1 MNRSRVRVSS
11 SIALALGLAFFA
23 CRGFARA
30 QESVPL
36 LWFQGTR
43 LVLQHPIPTAG
54 DLAVSVG
61 DDGLRRFLDKLGAS
75 VSYDPRQR
83 YVVVTAQDR
92 RTIVFTLGDPGFTVA
107 GVRSRAPF
115 APFVE
120 AGAPVLPFFALAR
133 ALYVEPVPDGGET
146 VLQPRIGAL
155 DVRTDGPRTV
165 VTVRAAMPLLATT
178 NADSPDRLQV
188 SFVGQGSSLA
198 PQRSAP
204 GPTVQT
210 IGVTVAGTPRVP
222 TTTLTIAGPPGTSHR
237 VVPGASPAAFTVV
250 FEPLQTGYAVPST
263 PPPAG
268 TAPLPGAPPQPAP
281 PEAPS
286 PSAYPAPTAAPPVV
300 AGRASVTDLTI
311 AQADA
316 DALGVTVALSGAA
329 SYEWHRLGDHRWY
342 IDFQNTTLTGPGRDE
357 RPQFGSVQSVR
368 VRQIGTSDAPVVRV
382 AFTFIGDQ
390 RVDLT
395 PGASGL
401 TITVGAA
408 QTTDLT
414 RIGMGRTGGVPVVA
428 SSVGP
433 EPLATEGPW
442 KFGGPVPGSNS
453 RLIVIDPGHGGAD
466 TGAAHN
472 GLMEKNI
479 TFDIAQRLRSLLIA
493 QGWQVRLTRD
503 TDVDPVSNDNLA
515 KMHADGRPNPDDR
528 AYLQTRC
535 DVANLAGARL
545 FISIH
550 VNSAP
555 VASASGTT
563 FYWYKPQD
571 APFAQALERAVIPA
585 VGTQDDGARHENFYV
600 VRHTTMPAVLIETAF
615 LTNLGDVALLRQA
628 TFLQNMAQGIANG
641 VKAYTGAPPLGA
653 VTGE

>member
-1 MNRSRVRVSS
+1 MNLSRVRVSS
-11 SIALALGLAFFA
+11 CIALALGLAFFA
-23 CRGFARA
+23 GAGVAARA
-30 QESVPL
+30 QESAPP

-43 LVLQHPIPTAG
+43 LILDHAVPTAG
-54 DLAVSVG
+54 DLAVSIR
-61 DDGLRRFLDKLGAS
+61 DGGLQRFLDKLGAS
-75 VSYDPRQR
+75 VSYDPSQH

-92 RTIVFTLGDPGFTVA
+92 RTIVFTLGDAGFTVA

-115 APFVE
+115 APFLDT
-120 AGAPVLPFFALAR
+120 GAPVLPFFTLAR
-133 ALYVEPVPDGGET
+133 ALYVEPVPDRGET

-155 DVRTDGPRTV
+155 DVRSEGPRTI
-165 VTVRAAMPLLATT
+165 VTVRAAMPLVTTT
-178 NADSPDRLQV
+178 NADTPERLQV
-188 SFVGQGSSLA
+188 SFLGQGSSLA
-198 PQRSAP
+198 PERNAA

-210 IGVTVAGTPRVP
+210 IGVTAAGSPRVP
-222 TTTLTIAGPPGTSHR
+222 TTTLTIAGPPGTTHR
-237 VVPGASPAAFTVV
+237 VVPGGSPAAFTVV
-250 FEPLQTGYAVPST
+250 FEPLQTGYAGPT
-263 PPPAG
+263 PPPLGG
-268 TAPLPGAPPQPAP
+268 TAPLPGAPPQPP
-281 PEAPS
+281 PPA
-286 PSAYPAPTAAPPVV
+286 AYPAPTAAPPLV
-300 AGRASVTDLTI
+300 AGRASVTDLSI

-316 DALGVTVALSGAA
+316 DALGVNVTLSGAA

-357 RPQFGSVQSVR
+357 HPQFGAVQSVR
-368 VRQIGTSDAPVVRV
+368 VRQIGSSDAPVVRI

-390 RVDLT
+390 RVDLM
-395 PGASGL
+395 PSESGL

-408 QTTDLT
+408 ETTDLT
-414 RIGMGRTGGVPVVA
+414 RIGMGRTGGAPVVA

-433 EPLATEGPW
+433 EPGPTEGPW
-442 KFGGPVPGSNS
+442 KFGGQVPGSNS

-472 GLMEKNI
+472 GLVEKNI
-479 TFDIAQRLRSLLIA
+479 TFDVAQRLRALLLA

-503 TDVDPVSNDNLA
+503 SDIDPVSNDNLA
-515 KMHADGRPNPDDR
+515 RMHADGRPNPDDR

-535 DVANLAGARL
+535 DVANLSGARL

-555 VASASGTT
+555 VTGASGTT

-571 APFAQALERAVIPA
+571 APLAQALERAVIPLA
-585 VGTQDDGARHENFYV
+585 GTQDDGARHENFYV

-615 LTNLGDVALLRQA
+615 LTNPGDVALLRQSS
-628 TFLQNMAQGIANG
+628 FLQSMAQGIANG